1 MSVDEKWVAQPHS
14 IFETPE
20 PKGWVDGD
28 SPHPPES
35 LTQLLNEHDTL
46 TVSRSAFAA
55 TIKELLTQL
64 PDMLASSA
72 ENMPVYARA
81 AMPVVRMLL
90 ASEDMQNMLSGDSI
104 IDFIWS
110 ALESCQNE

>member
-14 IFETPE
+14 IFVQPE
-20 PKGWVDGD
+20 P
-28 SPHPPES
+28 
-35 LTQLLNEHDTL
+35 LTELLNEHDTI
-46 TVSRSAFAA
+46 TVSRSAFTE
-55 TIKELLTQL
+55 TIKQLLTQL

-90 ASEDMQNMLSGDSI
+90 ASDEMQQSLSSDGI
-104 IDFIWS
+104 VDFVWK
-110 ALESCQNE
+110 ALEKCQ

>member
-1 MSVDEKWVAQPHS
+1 MSEP
-14 IFETPE
+14 ET
-20 PKGWVDGD
+20 
-28 SPHPPES
+28 
-35 LTQLLNEHDTL
+35 LTELLNEGQTI
-46 TVSRSAFAA
+46 TVSREAFTE
-55 TIKELLTQL
+55 TIKQLLTQL
-64 PDMLASSA
+64 PDMLAESA